1 MYQQHKEKSV
11 YKNTTLYSVVFDSWY
26 IKCGVFSLFILLL
39 TQPIAPALAFFE
51 TNELAQNDT
60 FLSEEIV
67 LAQTDTSIASADVQA
82 SSSSLPTAEI
92 ENTEVPAV
100 TNASIEISQN
110 ATTSISTTATT
121 TTSATVSSS
130 TSVTSLVES
139 TTTVPL
145 FVSTSTTYA
154 STTYNHPVVV
164 DQIITNIVQEEALIQ
179 PTLASSSASSSVEK
193 ITVAE
198 TVHNSAAFEFDTKEC
213 AVVGNGA
220 YYCSSPKESIDVT
233 KDGVFSLPDSG
244 GDLEIYVRVAGK
256 ETIITNNSV
265 DDSAPYYDS
274 QSDRIVWHR
283 LVHDRYQI
291 VSYDMKKNIET
302 YLTDTEYNNMEPMAY
317 GEITLWQAWID
328 NNWEIVLNDGA
339 TTRQI
344 TLNTEQDVSPHIRGG
359 YIVWQTQFVDGW
371 KVAVYDQ
378 KTRKTE
384 YIASE
389 GGLKVENPRFV
400 LVYDSTDGNGD
411 VQTVGYDFD
420 TKSTFALGSLPAQLP
435 DKLPDPDQTG
445 ETRAL
450 TQAKQTSKEG
460 ESESNSIPQDT
471 NDATGSSTV
480 ASSTVGT
487 LDLSQTLANA
497 SSSVSTPASATAPII
512 TDVIVQS
519 YASSTP
525 ASQEVIVIPDVVIP
539 PYISTS
545 TLEIS

>member
-1 MYQQHKEKSV
+1 MFDTTAKQKK
-11 YKNTTLYSVVFDSWY
+11 TTLYHIVFENNF
-26 IKCGVFSLFILLL
+26 IKCAVFLLFVFLL
-39 TQPIAPALAFFE
+39 TQPIAPAFAVFE
-51 TNELAQNDT
+51 TNELAQNEL
-60 FLSEEIV
+60 FPSEEII
-67 LAQTDTSIASADVQA
+67 LAEIATSVTSADVQA
-82 SSSSLPTAEI
+82 TSSSVPASEIVSTEVSAVTGAPI
-92 ENTEVPAV
+92 EN
-100 TNASIEISQN
+100 SQN
-110 ATTSISTTATT
+110 ATTSISTTTT
-121 TTSATVSSS
+121 ATVSSS
-130 TSVTSLVES
+130 ASGTSPVES
-139 TTTVPL
+139 TATVSL
-145 FVSTSTTYA
+145 AVFASTTYA

-164 DQIITNIVQEEALIQ
+164 DQMITNIVQEEALIQ
-179 PTLASSSASSSVEK
+179 PTLASSSASTSIEK

-220 YYCSSPKESIDVT
+220 YYCSSPTESIDLT

-244 GDLEIYVRVAGK
+244 GDLEIYVRVGGK
-256 ETIITNNSV
+256 ENILTNNSV

-274 QSDRIVWHR
+274 LSDRIVWHR

-291 VSYDMKKNIET
+291 VSYDMKNNTET

-317 GEITLWQAWID
+317 GEITLWQAWIN
-328 NNWEIVLNDGA
+328 NNWEVVLNDGV
-339 TTRQI
+339 TTRQL
-344 TLNTEQDVSPHIRGG
+344 TSNTEQDVSPHMRGG

-420 TKSTFALGSLPAQLP
+420 TKSTFTLGRLPAQLP

-471 NDATGSSTV
+471 NATSGSSAV

-487 LDLSQTLANA
+487 LDLSQTLSNA
-497 SSSVSTPASATAPII
+497 SSSVSTPASSTAPTI
-512 TDVIVQS
+512 TDVIIQS

-525 ASQEVIVIPDVVIP
+525 VGQELIVIPDVVIP